1 MRGLEWYCNHEWGPA
16 VMIVVL
22 DWLQYFVESVGHVVA
37 NRWLVFPTILA
48 SLVGMVAVAYVL
60 AQWERD

>member
-1 MRGLEWYCNHEWGPA
+1 
-16 VMIVVL
+16 MIVVL
-22 DWLQYFVESVGHVVA
+22 DWLQYFMETVGHVVA